1 MQNSKG
7 QYVECL
13 VERICNSQCKVL
25 RCIEKRQTWN
35 MTFRCT
41 MALAMDCGPISNKLG
56 KETSHNYMP
65 IIKWHHFLER
75 SLMNE
80 WKRSNE
86 RPFAHDVPSYQSNHP
101 TCNGSL
107 MYLVA
112 FLYKPE
118 RKYDCVLSQQWT
130 KLLILILHD
139 LNLHLC
145 MSRWMM
151 LMLLC
156 SHKLPNAVN
165 IPKKII
171 QWSTQMTSQHD
182 PPHAADEL
190 VLHIKWG
197 QSSLCLLVIILIPL
211 MIKSANNKVA
221 PLANTAPEG
230 LTETP
235 TESASTEL
243 VEGMV
248 GGVNHY
254 HCATAAGENDALD
267 VVLLHGASFS
277 KENLIGNIME
287 SWTLCVKNL
296 SSPSQPWTWPHWLVV
311 WSFRMYLMPCKQ
323 KEWFKQTSQ

>member
-86 RPFAHDVPSYQSNHP
+86 RPFAHDMPSYQSNHP

-118 RKYDCVLSQQWT
+118 RKYDCVQQWT

-145 MSRWMM
+145 MSHWMM

-243 VEGMV
+243 VEGM
-248 GGVNHY
+248 
-254 HCATAAGENDALD
+254 
-267 VVLLHGASFS
+267 LLGKMMHWMWSSFMEPHS
-277 KENLIGNIME
+277 PRRIGNIME